1 MSYFPKLS
9 SVLDKIR
16 TNTWPTINYLTITSA
31 QFGDGTYLGNLYGFI
46 NSSFEPLGSWD
57 WMQLEQSQTTKKTY
71 WVSRSSNNYNSNGP
85 CVQIFRF
92 REKQEAINEGYSW
105 TYGDYTVTHDYNFE
119 GFVWDANLTKIVA
132 FDPRPPEEI
141 TSSQNYIGDGA
152 YLIIGDGAYSG
163 PSHTY
168 TDNGSVHVMWEK
180 DTGYGAL
187 QTSYSDHMIG
197 ITHQSGFLPSEPFGR
212 YLYFGSILKCKK
224 NLIMMSGKNDFTSAY
239 SENQNYQYP
248 HRLKLMTS
256 GYTNQYLRQDSNYF
270 LSDTTQAFLH
280 KVVTET
286 PVSECTDA
294 DFAIISGEIT
304 YQKSISDPATTD
316 TCDLVIVELFPG
328 NHNRSNWQTQSNGY
342 QHGEIK
348 VSYLPAGTIDWNSWS
363 GTMPSGIL
371 TTWLAGIHPTS
382 TGYDL
387 NESAWFGNTLSLSGN
402 GKILFFQYEIGV
414 AAGASGINFSIATI
428 PWDSTTLGFVF
439 PSENYADTYSR
450 ALIPNIPCI
459 SNQNGQ
465 TNFGHT
471 ITSDYA
477 GNVVAITAPYT
488 ATTGGWLYIFL
499 KSPQES
505 EMTYTLIQEIE
516 YESSTTNFN
525 VYIPDD
531 GSYVMYH
538 KGKSSPGFIKV
549 TSNG

>member
-9 SVLDKIR
+9 TVLDKIR
-16 TNTWPTINYLTITSA
+16 TNSWPTINYLTITSG
-31 QFGDGTYLGNLYGFI
+31 QFGDGTYLGNLYPFI
-46 NSSFEPLGSWD
+46 DSSLEPLGSWD
-57 WMQLEQSQTTKKTY
+57 WMQLEISNTTEKTW
-71 WVSRSSNNYNSNGP
+71 WVTRSSSNYNSNGP

-92 REKQEAINEGYSW
+92 REYL
-105 TYGDYTVTHDYNFE
+105 TVYNGENIFYKDYNIENFD
-119 GFVWDANLTKIVA
+119 WDENLTKIVV
-132 FDPRPPEEI
+132 FDPRPPEDI
-141 TSSQNYIGDGA
+141 TYSQNYIGDGA
-152 YLIIGDGAYSG
+152 YLIVGDGAYSEIAAG
-163 PSHTY
+163 GYTY
-168 TDNGSVHVMWEK
+168 TDNGAVHVLHEA
-180 DTGYGAL
+180 DPGTGDPPTTTYHN
-187 QTSYSDHMIG
+187 HMIS
-197 ITHQSGFLPSEPFGR
+197 IPHQAGHAPNGPAGS
-212 YLYFGSILKCKK
+212 YLHFGSILKCKK
-224 NLIMMSGKNDFTSAY
+224 NLILLSGKNNFEYAY
-239 SENQNYQYP
+239 SLNPNPYA

-256 GYTNQYLRQDSNYF
+256 GYITETIRQDMNWF
-270 LSDTTQAFLH
+270 QSDTTQVFVHRLIGLTSNV
-280 KVVTET
+280 K
-286 PVSECTDA
+286 CTDA
-294 DFAIISGEIT
+294 DFAIISGEVT
-304 YQKSISDPATTD
+304 YQKSINDPETTD

-328 NHNRSNWQTQSNGY
+328 NHNRTHWLTQSNGY

-348 VSYLPAGTIDWNSWS
+348 VSYIPAGTINWNSWNGS
-363 GTMPSGIL
+363 IPGGIT
-371 TTWLAGIHPTS
+371 TTWLAGIHPVA

-387 NESAWFGNTLSLSGN
+387 NESAWFGDTMSLSGN

-414 AAGASGINFSIATI
+414 AAGSSGTNFSIATI

-439 PSENYADTYSR
+439 PSEDPSDTYSR

-459 SNQNGQ
+459 INQNGQ

-471 ITSDYA
+471 ITSDYT

-505 EMTYTLIQEIE
+505 EVKYTLMQEIE